1 MGLRVRD
8 TVMRARSLVCFVIA
22 LLCGLFAV
30 NADAFA
36 ARRVA
41 LVIGNS
47 AYQNVAQLPN
57 PASDAAAVADLFK
70 KAGFD
75 AVELRRDV
83 GSLDMRRALRDFYD
97 KSASADIA
105 VVYYAGHGIE
115 VDGTNYMVPVDAVL
129 KRDRDVDDEAVSL
142 DRILDSVEQAKQLRL
157 IILDACRD
165 NPFAKTMIRTSA
177 ARALTT
183 RGLIAAAPTS
193 SNTLIAYAAK
203 GGSTADDGN
212 TGHSPFT
219 TALLAHLTTPGLD
232 VRQAFG
238 EVRDDVLKAT
248 DNKQEPYVYG
258 SLGGSQMALV
268 SAAPSAATAAATPAP
283 AAAPAANDPNLQ
295 MRQDYAF
302 AERVG
307 TKQAWSYFLQ
317 HYPDGF
323 YANLAKAQLDKLSAA
338 GITPATP
345 AAPGTPAQPQPNPQV
360 AALPADTSR
369 TTINPVDLARSV
381 QTELKRVGCYA
392 GAVDGDWSTSS
403 RRALDQFNKYAPAKL
418 DTKLA
423 SSDALDA
430 LHARTARVCPL
441 VCDHGYRADGDS
453 CTKVVCKDGYQV
465 GDDNSCEKIPA
476 KRASTTSRQPQQ
488 QRSQSRQA
496 PPAPT
501 RQSSRSGFG
510 GAAAGGGGAEII
522 CNDHGCI
529 PKPKGCTVV
538 AVPTGQACQY

>member
-1 MGLRVRD
+1 MLRD
-8 TVMRARSLVCFVIA
+8 IVMRARSSVLFVIA
-22 LLCGLFAV
+22 LLCGLFAA

-36 ARRVA
+36 AKRVA

-57 PASDAAAVADLFK
+57 PANDAAAVADMFK

-83 GSLDMRRALRDFYD
+83 GSLDMRRTLRDFYD
-97 KSASADIA
+97 KAASADIA
-105 VVYYAGHGIE
+105 VVYYAGHGVE

-142 DRILDSVEQAKQLRL
+142 DRILETVEQAKQLRL

-183 RGLIAAAPTS
+183 RGLIAAEPTT

-203 GGSTADDGN
+203 GGSTADDGS

-219 TALLAHLTTPGLD
+219 NALLAHLTTPGLD

-238 EVRDDVLKAT
+238 EVRDDVMKAT

-268 SAAPSAATAAATPAP
+268 STSTPAATAAATPAP
-283 AAAPAANDPNLQ
+283 TTNDPNLQ

-307 TKQAWSYFLQ
+307 TKQAWAYFLQ

-323 YANLAKAQLDKLSAA
+323 YANLAKAQLDKLSGAGAA
-338 GITPATP
+338 SAAAATP
-345 AAPGTPAQPQPNPQV
+345 SAPATPAQPQPTTQV
-360 AALPADTSR
+360 AALPTDTSR
-369 TTINPVDLARSV
+369 TTINPIDLARSV
-381 QTELKRVGCYA
+381 QGELKRVGCYS
-392 GAVDGDWSTSS
+392 GTVDGDWNTGS

-430 LHARTARVCPL
+430 LHAKTARVCPL
-441 VCDHGYRADGDS
+441 VCDHGFRADGDS
-453 CTKVVCKDGYQV
+453 CARIACKDGYQV
-465 GDDNSCEKIPA
+465 GDDNTCEKIPA
-476 KRASTTSRQPQQ
+476 KRNSQPTASRQQQ
-488 QRSQSRQA
+488 QQQSQSRQSA
-496 PPAPT
+496 PAPT
-501 RQSSRSGFG
+501 RQSSGVG
-510 GAAAGGGGAEII
+510 GAGGGGAQII
-522 CNDHGCI
+522 CDDHGCI

-538 AVPTGQACQY
+538 AVPTGQGCQY

>member
-1 MGLRVRD
+1 
-8 TVMRARSLVCFVIA
+8 MRARSSVLFVLA
-22 LLCGLFAV
+22 LLCGLFAA
-30 NADAFA
+30 NADALA
-36 ARRVA
+36 AKRVA

-57 PASDAAAVADLFK
+57 PANDAASVADMFK

-97 KSASADIA
+97 KAASADIA

-142 DRILDSVEQAKQLRL
+142 DRILESVEQAKQLRL

-165 NPFAKTMIRTSA
+165 NPFAKAMIRTSA

-183 RGLIAAAPTS
+183 RGLIAAEPTT

-219 TALLAHLTTPGLD
+219 NALLAHLTTPGLD

-238 EVRDDVLKAT
+238 EVRDDVMKAT
-248 DNKQEPYVYG
+248 DSKQEPYVYG

-268 SAAPSAATAAATPAP
+268 NTSTPAAAAAATTVPAQ
-283 AAAPAANDPNLQ
+283 APAANDPNSQ

-307 TKQAWSYFLQ
+307 TKQAWAYFLQ

-323 YANLAKAQLDKLSAA
+323 YANLAKAQLDKLSVA
-338 GITPATP
+338 GTTPTAPATP
-345 AAPGTPAQPQPNPQV
+345 PAPATPAQPQPSTQV
-360 AALPADTSR
+360 ATLPTDTSR
-369 TTINPVDLARSV
+369 TTINPADLARSV
-381 QTELKRVGCYA
+381 QGELKRVGCYS
-392 GAVDGDWSTSS
+392 GAVNGDWSTSS

-423 SSDALDA
+423 STDALDV
-430 LHARTARVCPL
+430 LHAKSARVCPL
-441 VCDHGYRADGDS
+441 VCDHGFRADGDT
-453 CTKVVCKDGYQV
+453 CTRIACKDGYQV
-465 GDDNSCEKIPA
+465 GDDNTCEKIPA
-476 KRASTTSRQPQQ
+476 KRNSQPTASRQQQ
-488 QRSQSRQA
+488 QQQSQSRQSA
-496 PPAPT
+496 PAPT
-501 RQSSRSGFG
+501 RQSSGVG
-510 GAAAGGGGAEII
+510 GAGGGGGGAQII
-522 CNDHGCI
+522 CDDHGCI

-538 AVPTGQACQY
+538 SVPTGQGCQY

>member
-1 MGLRVRD
+1 
-8 TVMRARSLVCFVIA
+8 MRARSSLLFVLA
-22 LLCGLFAV
+22 LICGLFVA

-36 ARRVA
+36 AKRVA

-57 PASDAAAVADLFK
+57 PANDAASVADMFK

-97 KSASADIA
+97 KTASADIA

-142 DRILDSVEQAKQLRL
+142 DRILESVDQAKQLRL

-165 NPFAKTMIRTSA
+165 NPFSKTMIRTTA

-183 RGLIAAAPTS
+183 RGLIPAEPTT

-212 TGHSPFT
+212 SGHSPFT
-219 TALLAHLTTPGLD
+219 NALLAHLTTPGLD

-238 EVRDDVLKAT
+238 EVRDDVLRAT

-258 SLGGSQMALV
+258 SLGGGQMALV
-268 SAAPSAATAAATPAP
+268 SPTATTAAPLAPPVPPVAA
-283 AAAPAANDPNLQ
+283 DPNVQ
-295 MRQDYAF
+295 MRQDYEF

-307 TKQAWSYFLQ
+307 TRQAWTYFLQ

-323 YANLAKAQLDKLSAA
+323 YANLAKAQLDKLTASA
-338 GITPATP
+338 TS
-345 AAPGTPAQPQPNPQV
+345 PGTTTPVAPTKPVQPQPNTQV
-360 AALPADTSR
+360 AALPTDTSR
-369 TTINPVDLARSV
+369 TTINPADLARSV
-381 QTELKRVGCYA
+381 QTEMKRVGCYS
-392 GAVDGDWSTSS
+392 GAVDGSWSTGSQ
-403 RRALDQFNKYAPAKL
+403 RALDQFNKYAPAKL

-423 SSDALDA
+423 SNDALDA
-430 LHARTARVCPL
+430 LHAKSARVCPL
-441 VCDHGYRADGDS
+441 VCDHGSRADGDS
-453 CTKVVCKDGYQV
+453 CTKIVCKDGFQV
-465 GDDNSCEKIPA
+465 GDDNTCEKISP
-476 KRASTTSRQPQQ
+476 KRKSQPTASRQQQPQ
-488 QRSQSRQA
+488 SA
-496 PPAPT
+496 PAPT
-501 RQSSRSGFG
+501 RQSAAG
-510 GAAAGGGGAEII
+510 GAAAAAGGGGAQII

-529 PKPKGCTVV
+529 PRPKGCTVV
-538 AVPTGQACQY
+538 AVQTGQGCQY

>member
-1 MGLRVRD
+1 MP
-8 TVMRARSLVCFVIA
+8 ARSIVVFAFA
-22 LLCGLFAV
+22 LLCGLFAA

-36 ARRVA
+36 AKRVA

-47 AYQNVAQLPN
+47 AYQNVAALPN
-57 PASDAAAVADLFK
+57 PANDAAAVADMFK
-70 KAGFD
+70 SAGFD
-75 AVELRRDV
+75 TVDLRRDV

-97 KSASADIA
+97 KAAAADIA

-129 KRDRDVDDEAVSL
+129 RRDRDVDDEAVSL
-142 DRILDSVEQAKQLRL
+142 DRILESVEQAKQLRL

-165 NPFAKTMIRTSA
+165 NPFAKTMIRSTA

-183 RGLIAAAPTS
+183 RGLVAAEPTT

-203 GGSTADDGN
+203 GGSTADDGSS
-212 TGHSPFT
+212 GHSPFT

-258 SLGGSQMALV
+258 SLGGGQMALV
-268 SAAPSAATAAATPAP
+268 TATAPAVTAPAP
-283 AAAPAANDPNLQ
+283 LPPPALAAVDANLQ
-295 MRQDYAF
+295 MRQDYEF

-307 TKQAWSYFLQ
+307 TKQAWTYFLQ

-323 YANLAKAQLDKLSAA
+323 YANLAKAQLDKLSSAA
-338 GITPATP
+338 APAPSTPATP
-345 AAPGTPAQPQPNPQV
+345 TAPAVPAQSQPQSNTQV
-360 AALPADTSR
+360 AALPTDTSR
-369 TTINPVDLARSV
+369 TTINPADLARSV
-381 QTELKRVGCYA
+381 QTELKRVGCYS
-392 GAVDGDWSTSS
+392 GAVDGDWNTGS

-430 LHARTARVCPL
+430 LHAKTTRVCPL
-441 VCDHGYRADGDS
+441 VCDHGFRASGDS
-453 CTKVVCKDGYQV
+453 CTKIVCKDGYQV
-465 GDDNSCEKIPA
+465 GDDNNCEKIPT
-476 KRASTTSRQPQQ
+476 KRSTPTASRQQQ
-488 QRSQSRQA
+488 QQSQ
-496 PPAPT
+496 PAPT
-501 RQSSRSGFG
+501 RQSSRVG
-510 GAAAGGGGAEII
+510 GGAAGGGGAQII
-522 CNDHGCI
+522 CDDHGCI

-538 AVPTGQACQY
+538 AVPTGQGCQY

>member
-1 MGLRVRD
+1 
-8 TVMRARSLVCFVIA
+8 MRARSIVLFALA
-22 LLCGLFAV
+22 LLCGLFVADG
-30 NADAFA
+30 DAFA
-36 ARRVA
+36 AKRVA

-47 AYQNVAQLPN
+47 AYQNVPALPN
-57 PASDAAAVADLFK
+57 PSNDAAAVADMFK
-70 KAGFD
+70 NAGFD

-97 KSASADIA
+97 KAASADIA

-142 DRILDSVEQAKQLRL
+142 DRILDSVDQAKQLRL

-165 NPFAKTMIRTSA
+165 NPFAKTMIRTTA

-183 RGLIAAAPTS
+183 RGLIAAEPTTT
-193 SNTLIAYAAK
+193 NTLIAYAAK

-212 TGHSPFT
+212 SGHSPFT

-258 SLGGSQMALV
+258 SLGGGQMALV
-268 SAAPSAATAAATPAP
+268 TAPATAAATPAP
-283 AAAPAANDPNLQ
+283 TPTPAAADATLQ
-295 MRQDYAF
+295 MRQDYEF

-307 TKQAWSYFLQ
+307 TKQAWTYFLQ

-323 YANLAKAQLDKLSAA
+323 YANLAKAQLDKLSVAA
-338 GITPATP
+338 APATP
-345 AAPGTPAQPQPNPQV
+345 AVPATPAQPQPSTQV
-360 AALPADTSR
+360 AALPTDTSR
-369 TTINPVDLARSV
+369 TTINPADLARSV
-381 QTELKRVGCYA
+381 QTELKRVGCYS
-392 GAVDGDWSTSS
+392 GTVDGDWGSGS
-403 RRALDQFNKYAPAKL
+403 RSALDQFNKYAPAKL

-430 LHARTARVCPL
+430 LHAKTTRVCPL
-441 VCDHGYRADGDS
+441 VCDHGYQASGDS

-465 GDDNSCEKIPA
+465 GDDNTCEKIPP
-476 KRASTTSRQPQQ
+476 KRSTPTASRQQQ
-488 QRSQSRQA
+488 QQQSQ
-496 PPAPT
+496 PAPT
-501 RQSSRSGFG
+501 RQSSRG
-510 GAAAGGGGAEII
+510 GYGGAAAAGGGGAQII
-522 CNDHGCI
+522 CDDHGCI
-529 PKPKGCTVV
+529 PKPKGCIVV
-538 AVPTGQACQY
+538 AVPTGQSCQY

>member
-1 MGLRVRD
+1 
-8 TVMRARSLVCFVIA
+8 MRARPFVVFVFA
-22 LLCGLFAV
+22 LLCGLLAA

-36 ARRVA
+36 AKRVA

-47 AYQNVAQLPN
+47 AYQNVAALPN
-57 PASDAAAVADLFK
+57 PANDAASVADMFK

-75 AVELRRDV
+75 TVDLRRDV

-97 KSASADIA
+97 KAASADIA

-129 KRDRDVDDEAVSL
+129 RRDRDVDDEAVSL
-142 DRILDSVEQAKQLRL
+142 DRILESVEQAKQLRL

-165 NPFAKTMIRTSA
+165 NPFTKTMIRTTA

-183 RGLIAAAPTS
+183 RGLIAAEPTT

-203 GGSTADDGN
+203 GGSTADDGSS
-212 TGHSPFT
+212 GHSPFT
-219 TALLAHLTTPGLD
+219 NALLAHLTTPGLD

-258 SLGGSQMALV
+258 SLGGGQMALV
-268 SAAPSAATAAATPAP
+268 SAPAPTAAVTPAP
-283 AAAPAANDPNLQ
+283 APAAPDANLQ
-295 MRQDYAF
+295 MRQDYEF

-307 TKQAWSYFLQ
+307 TRQAWTYFLQ

-323 YANLAKAQLDKLSAA
+323 YANLAKAQLDKLSTAA
-338 GITPATP
+338 ATP
-345 AAPGTPAQPQPNPQV
+345 AAPATPATPAQPQPQPQPNTQV
-360 AALPADTSR
+360 AALPTDASR

-381 QTELKRVGCYA
+381 QTELKRVGCYS
-392 GAVDGDWSTSS
+392 GAVDGDWSAGS

-430 LHARTARVCPL
+430 LHAKTARVCPL
-441 VCDHGYRADGDS
+441 VCDHGYQASGDS
-453 CTKVVCKDGYQV
+453 CSKIVCKDGYQV
-465 GDDNSCEKIPA
+465 GDDNTCEKIPT
-476 KRASTTSRQPQQ
+476 KRSTPTASRQQQ
-488 QRSQSRQA
+488 QQQSQ
-496 PPAPT
+496 PPPT
-501 RQSSRSGFG
+501 RQSSRVG
-510 GAAAGGGGAEII
+510 GAAGGGGGAQII
-522 CNDHGCI
+522 CDDHGCI
-529 PKPKGCTVV
+529 PKPRGCTVV
-538 AVPTGQACQY
+538 SVPTGQGCQY

>member
-1 MGLRVRD
+1 
-8 TVMRARSLVCFVIA
+8 MRARSLLLFVLA
-22 LLCGLFAV
+22 LLCGIFVA

-36 ARRVA
+36 AKRVA

-57 PASDAAAVADLFK
+57 PANDAASVADMFK

-142 DRILDSVEQAKQLRL
+142 DRILESVDQAKQLRL

-165 NPFAKTMIRTSA
+165 NPFSKTMIRTTA

-183 RGLIAAAPTS
+183 RGLIPAEPTS

-212 TGHSPFT
+212 SGHSPFT
-219 TALLAHLTTPGLD
+219 NALLAHLTTPGLD

-258 SLGGSQMALV
+258 SLGGGQMALV
-268 SAAPSAATAAATPAP
+268 SPTTTTTAP
-283 AAAPAANDPNLQ
+283 AAPPIAPVAADPSVQ
-295 MRQDYAF
+295 MRQDYEF

-307 TKQAWSYFLQ
+307 TKQAWTYFLQ

-323 YANLAKAQLDKLSAA
+323 YANLAKAQLDKLTASAT
-338 GITPATP
+338 TPSTIAP
-345 AAPGTPAQPQPNPQV
+345 AAPAKPAQPRPGTQV
-360 AALPADTSR
+360 AALPTDASR
-369 TTINPVDLARSV
+369 TTINPADLARSV
-381 QTELKRVGCYA
+381 QTEMKRVGCYS
-392 GAVDGDWSTSS
+392 GSVDGSWSTGSQ
-403 RRALDQFNKYAPAKL
+403 RALDQFNKYAPAKL

-423 SSDALDA
+423 SNDALDA
-430 LHARTARVCPL
+430 LRAKPARICPL
-441 VCDHGYRADGDS
+441 VCDHGFRADGDS
-453 CTKVVCKDGYQV
+453 CTKIVCKDGFQV
-465 GDDNSCEKIPA
+465 GDDNSCEKIPP
-476 KRASTTSRQPQQ
+476 KRNSQPTASRQQQ
-488 QRSQSRQA
+488 QQSQGQSA
-496 PPAPT
+496 PAPA
-501 RQSSRSGFG
+501 RQSAAG
-510 GAAAGGGGAEII
+510 GAAAAGGGGAQII
-522 CNDHGCI
+522 CDDHGCV
-529 PKPKGCTVV
+529 PRPKGCTVV
-538 AVPTGQACQY
+538 SVPTGQGCQYAAPTGRQY

>member
-1 MGLRVRD
+1 
-8 TVMRARSLVCFVIA
+8 MRARSLVCFVIT

-36 ARRVA
+36 AKRVA

-283 AAAPAANDPNLQ
+283 AAAPAPNDPNLQ
-295 MRQDYAF
+295 MRQDYEF

-323 YANLAKAQLDKLSAA
+323 YANLAKAQLDKLSVA
-338 GITPATP
+338 GATPATAATP
-345 AAPGTPAQPQPNPQV
+345 AAPATPAQPQPNPQV

-453 CTKVVCKDGYQV
+453 CAKVVCKDGYQV

-488 QRSQSRQA
+488 QQSQSRQA

-501 RQSSRSGFG
+501 QQSSRSGFG
-510 GAAAGGGGAEII
+510 GVGGAAAGGAGGAQII

-538 AVPTGQACQY
+538 AIPTGQGCQY

>member
-1 MGLRVRD
+1 
-8 TVMRARSLVCFVIA
+8 MRARSFVLFFFA
-22 LLCGLFAV
+22 LLCGLFAA
-30 NADAFA
+30 NGDAFA
-36 ARRVA
+36 AKRVA

-57 PASDAAAVADLFK
+57 PANDAASVADMFK

-97 KSASADIA
+97 KAATADIA

-142 DRILDSVEQAKQLRL
+142 DRILESVDQAKQLRL

-165 NPFAKTMIRTSA
+165 NPFAKTMIRTTA
-177 ARALTT
+177 ARALTS
-183 RGLIAAAPTS
+183 RGLTPAEPTS

-212 TGHSPFT
+212 SGHSPFT
-219 TALLAHLTTPGLD
+219 NALLAHLTTPGLD

-238 EVRDDVLKAT
+238 QVRDDVMKAT

-268 SAAPSAATAAATPAP
+268 SLTTTTPAP
-283 AAAPAANDPNLQ
+283 AAPSSAPVAADPNLQ
-295 MRQDYAF
+295 MRQDYEF

-307 TKQAWSYFLQ
+307 TRQAWTYFLQ

-323 YANLAKAQLDKLSAA
+323 YANLAKAQLDKLTASASSPGTTA
-338 GITPATP
+338 P
-345 AAPGTPAQPQPNPQV
+345 AAPVQPQPTTQV
-360 AALPADTSR
+360 AALPTDASR
-369 TTINPVDLARSV
+369 TAINPVDLARSV
-381 QTELKRVGCYA
+381 QTELKRVGCYS
-392 GAVDGDWSTSS
+392 GAVDGSWSTGSQ
-403 RRALDQFNKYAPAKL
+403 RALDQFNKYAPAKL

-423 SSDALDA
+423 SNNALDA
-430 LHARTARVCPL
+430 LRAKPARVCPL
-441 VCDHGYRADGDS
+441 VCDHGFRADGDS
-453 CTKVVCKDGYQV
+453 CTRIVCNDGYQV
-465 GDDNSCEKIPA
+465 GDDNTCEKIPP
-476 KRASTTSRQPQQ
+476 KRNSQPTASRQQQ
-488 QRSQSRQA
+488 QPSQQSQRQSA
-496 PPAPT
+496 PAPT
-501 RQSSRSGFG
+501 RQSS
-510 GAAAGGGGAEII
+510 GAAAGGGGAQII
-522 CNDHGCI
+522 CDQRGCI
-529 PKPKGCTVV
+529 PRPKGCTVV
-538 AVPTGQACQY
+538 DVPTGQGCQY

>member
-1 MGLRVRD
+1 
-8 TVMRARSLVCFVIA
+8 MRARSIVLFAVA
-22 LLCGLFAV
+22 LLCGLFAA
-30 NADAFA
+30 NGDAFA
-36 ARRVA
+36 AKRVA

-47 AYQNVAQLPN
+47 AYQNVAALPN
-57 PASDAAAVADLFK
+57 PANDAAAVADMFK

-75 AVELRRDV
+75 TVDLRRDV

-97 KSASADIA
+97 KAASADIA

-142 DRILDSVEQAKQLRL
+142 DRILESVEQAKQLRL

-165 NPFAKTMIRTSA
+165 NPFARTMIRTTA

-183 RGLIAAAPTS
+183 RGLIAAEPTT

-203 GGSTADDGN
+203 GGSTADDGSS
-212 TGHSPFT
+212 GHSPFT

-258 SLGGSQMALV
+258 SLGGGQMTLV
-268 SAAPSAATAAATPAP
+268 SAPATPPATAAVPPAP
-283 AAAPAANDPNLQ
+283 APAANDANLQ
-295 MRQDYAF
+295 MRQDYEF

-307 TKQAWSYFLQ
+307 TKQAWTYFLQ

-323 YANLAKAQLDKLSAA
+323 YANLAKAQLDKLSSAA
-338 GITPATP
+338 ATPATP
-345 AAPGTPAQPQPNPQV
+345 AAPATPAPPQPQPQPSTQV
-360 AALPADTSR
+360 AALPTDTSR
-369 TTINPVDLARSV
+369 TTLNPADLARSV
-381 QTELKRVGCYA
+381 QSELKRVGCYS
-392 GAVDGDWSTSS
+392 GTVDGDWGSGS
-403 RRALDQFNKYAPAKL
+403 RSALDQFNKYAPAKL

-430 LHARTARVCPL
+430 LHAKTARVCPL
-441 VCDHGYRADGDS
+441 VCDHGFQASGDS
-453 CTKVVCKDGYQV
+453 CTKIVCKDGYQV
-465 GDDNSCEKIPA
+465 GDDNTCEKIPA
-476 KRASTTSRQPQQ
+476 KRSTPTASRREQQ
-488 QRSQSRQA
+488 QSQ
-496 PPAPT
+496 PAPT
-501 RQSSRSGFG
+501 RQSRAGGIG
-510 GAAAGGGGAEII
+510 GAAAGGGAQII
-522 CNDHGCI
+522 CDDHGCI

-538 AVPTGQACQY
+538 AVPTGQSCQY

>member
-1 MGLRVRD
+1 
-8 TVMRARSLVCFVIA
+8 
-22 LLCGLFAV
+22 
-30 NADAFA
+30 
-36 ARRVA
+36 
-41 LVIGNS
+41 
-47 AYQNVAQLPN
+47 
-57 PASDAAAVADLFK
+57 
-70 KAGFD
+70 
-75 AVELRRDV
+75 
-83 GSLDMRRALRDFYD
+83 
-97 KSASADIA
+97 
-105 VVYYAGHGIE
+105 
-115 VDGTNYMVPVDAVL
+115 
-129 KRDRDVDDEAVSL
+129 
-142 DRILDSVEQAKQLRL
+142 
-157 IILDACRD
+157 
-165 NPFAKTMIRTSA
+165 
-177 ARALTT
+177 
-183 RGLIAAAPTS
+183 
-193 SNTLIAYAAK
+193 
-203 GGSTADDGN
+203 
-212 TGHSPFT
+212 
-219 TALLAHLTTPGLD
+219 
-232 VRQAFG
+232 
-238 EVRDDVLKAT
+238 
-248 DNKQEPYVYG
+248 
-258 SLGGSQMALV
+258 
-268 SAAPSAATAAATPAP
+268 
-283 AAAPAANDPNLQ
+283 
-295 MRQDYAF
+295 MRQDYEF

-323 YANLAKAQLDKLSAA
+323 YANLAKAQLDKLSVA
-338 GITPATP
+338 GATPATAATP
-345 AAPGTPAQPQPNPQV
+345 AAPATPAQPQPNPQV

-453 CTKVVCKDGYQV
+453 CAKVVCKDGYQV

-488 QRSQSRQA
+488 QQSQSRQA

-501 RQSSRSGFG
+501 QQSSRSGFG
-510 GAAAGGGGAEII
+510 GVGGAAAGGGGGAQII

-538 AVPTGQACQY
+538 AIPTGQGCQY

>member
-1 MGLRVRD
+1 
-8 TVMRARSLVCFVIA
+8 MRARSFVVFVIA
-22 LLCGLFAV
+22 LLCGLFAI

-36 ARRVA
+36 AKRVA

-47 AYQNVAQLPN
+47 AYQNVAALPN
-57 PASDAAAVADLFK
+57 PANDAAAVADMFK

-75 AVELRRDV
+75 TVDLRRDV

-97 KSASADIA
+97 KAASADIA

-142 DRILDSVEQAKQLRL
+142 DRILESVEQAKQLRL

-165 NPFAKTMIRTSA
+165 NPFAKTMIRTTA

-183 RGLIAAAPTS
+183 RGLIAAEPTT

-203 GGSTADDGN
+203 GGSTADDGS

-219 TALLAHLTTPGLD
+219 TALLTHLTTPGLD

-258 SLGGSQMALV
+258 SLGGGQMALV
-268 SAAPSAATAAATPAP
+268 SAPAPAATAAATPAP
-283 AAAPAANDPNLQ
+283 VPAPVANDANIQ
-295 MRQDYAF
+295 MRQDYEF

-307 TKQAWSYFLQ
+307 TKQAWTYFLQ

-323 YANLAKAQLDKLSAA
+323 YANLAKAQLDKLSSAS
-338 GITPATP
+338 ATP
-345 AAPGTPAQPQPNPQV
+345 PSAPAAPAQPQPQPNTQV
-360 AALPADTSR
+360 AALPTNTSR
-369 TTINPVDLARSV
+369 TAINPADLARSV
-381 QTELKRVGCYA
+381 QTELKRVGCYS
-392 GAVDGDWSTSS
+392 GAVDGDWGTSS
-403 RRALDQFNKYAPAKL
+403 RSALDQFNKYAPAKL

-430 LHARTARVCPL
+430 LRAKTARVCPL
-441 VCDHGYRADGDS
+441 VCDHGYQANGDS
-453 CTKVVCKDGYQV
+453 CTKIVCKDGYQV
-465 GDDNSCEKIPA
+465 GDDNTCEKIPA
-476 KRASTTSRQPQQ
+476 KRSTPTASRQQQ
-488 QRSQSRQA
+488 QQSRA
-496 PPAPT
+496 
-501 RQSSRSGFG
+501 RQSSQVPIRQSSG
-510 GAAAGGGGAEII
+510 GGGGAQII
-522 CNDHGCI
+522 CDDHGCI

-538 AVPTGQACQY
+538 SVPTGQGCQY

>member
-1 MGLRVRD
+1 
-8 TVMRARSLVCFVIA
+8 MRARSIISFAIA
-22 LLCGLFAV
+22 LLCGLFVA
-30 NADAFA
+30 NGEAFA
-36 ARRVA
+36 AKRVA

-47 AYQNVAQLPN
+47 AYQNVAALPN
-57 PASDAAAVADLFK
+57 PANDAAAVADMFK

-97 KSASADIA
+97 KAASADIA

-142 DRILDSVEQAKQLRL
+142 DRILESVEQAKQLRL

-183 RGLIAAAPTS
+183 RGLIAAEPTTT
-193 SNTLIAYAAK
+193 NTLIAYAAK

-212 TGHSPFT
+212 SGHSPFT

-258 SLGGSQMALV
+258 SLGGGQMALV
-268 SAAPSAATAAATPAP
+268 SAP
-283 AAAPAANDPNLQ
+283 AAAPAAAAAATQAPSQPAAANDANLQ
-295 MRQDYAF
+295 MRQDYEF

-307 TKQAWSYFLQ
+307 TKQAWTYFLQ

-323 YANLAKAQLDKLSAA
+323 YANLAKAQLDKLSVAA
-338 GITPATP
+338 AP
-345 AAPGTPAQPQPNPQV
+345 AAPPPPAAPAQPQPSTQV
-360 AALPADTSR
+360 AALPTNTSR
-369 TTINPVDLARSV
+369 TTIDPADLARSV
-381 QTELKRVGCYA
+381 QTELKRVGCYS
-392 GAVDGDWSTSS
+392 GAVDGDWGAGS
-403 RRALDQFNKYAPAKL
+403 RSALDQFNKYAPAKL

-430 LHARTARVCPL
+430 LHAKTARVCPL
-441 VCDHGYRADGDS
+441 VCDHGYQASGDS
-453 CTKVVCKDGYQV
+453 CTKIVCKDGYQV
-465 GDDNSCEKIPA
+465 GDDNTCEKIPA
-476 KRASTTSRQPQQ
+476 KRASAPSRQQQ
-488 QRSQSRQA
+488 SQSQSRQA

-501 RQSSRSGFG
+501 RQSSRAGFG
-510 GAAAGGGGAEII
+510 GGGGAGGGAQII
-522 CNDHGCI
+522 CDDHGCI
-529 PKPKGCTVV
+529 PRPKGCTVV
-538 AVPTGQACQY
+538 AVPTGQGCQYN

>member
-1 MGLRVRD
+1 
-8 TVMRARSLVCFVIA
+8 MRARPFVLFVIA
-22 LLCGLFAV
+22 LLCGLFAA

-36 ARRVA
+36 AKRVA

-57 PASDAAAVADLFK
+57 PANDAASVADMFK

-97 KSASADIA
+97 KAASADIA

-142 DRILDSVEQAKQLRL
+142 DRILETVEQAKQLRL

-183 RGLIAAAPTS
+183 RGLIAAQPTT

-219 TALLAHLTTPGLD
+219 NALLTHLTTPGLD

-238 EVRDDVLKAT
+238 EVRDDVMKST

-258 SLGGSQMALV
+258 SLGGAQLALV
-268 SAAPSAATAAATPAP
+268 SPSTPAATAAPAP
-283 AAAPAANDPNLQ
+283 TPAPAANDPNLQ
-295 MRQDYAF
+295 MRQDYEF

-307 TKQAWSYFLQ
+307 TKQAWAYFLQ

-323 YANLAKAQLDKLSAA
+323 YANLAKAQLDKLSVA
-338 GITPATP
+338 GATPAKPATP
-345 AAPGTPAQPQPNPQV
+345 ATPAQPQPNTQV
-360 AALPADTSR
+360 AALPTDTSR
-369 TTINPVDLARSV
+369 TTLNPADLARSV
-381 QTELKRVGCYA
+381 QTELKRVGCYS

-430 LHARTARVCPL
+430 LHAKPARVCPL

-453 CTKVVCKDGYQV
+453 CTRIACKDGYQV
-465 GDDNSCEKIPA
+465 GDDNTCEKIPT
-476 KRASTTSRQPQQ
+476 KRNSQPTASRQQQ
-488 QRSQSRQA
+488 QQQQSQSRQSS
-496 PPAPT
+496 PAPT
-501 RQSSRSGFG
+501 RQSSGASG
-510 GAAAGGGGAEII
+510 GGGGAQII
-522 CNDHGCI
+522 CDDHGCV
-529 PKPKGCTVV
+529 PKPKGCIVV
-538 AVPTGQACQY
+538 AVPTGQSCQY